1 MEKETYT
8 KKEVSDLLDAKD
20 KEWEAKWTAR
30 EREIKALVAAEVK
43 KAVAEAL
50 ETKEREERE
59 AKEREERCAL
69 LLQERAYF
77 RTLTG
82 PCRHNMLYFNDVRT

>member
-1 MEKETYT
+1 MEKEFYT
-8 KKEVSDLLDAKD
+8 KEEVSKLLAAKD
-20 KEWEAKWTAR
+20 A
-30 EREIKALVAAEVK
+30 EREDAVK

-50 ETKEREERE
+50 E